1 MLFMNIESRDIFFE
15 KMGFIPSDEQ
25 LDIIDDP
32 SRYKL
37 VAGGVRAGKSRLA
50 AVYLVSKILESFYND
65 EAKAGDIYWLVAADY
80 ERTRAEFS
88 YILQDLAK
96 LSLLG
101 DVTKPINP
109 GSITLLGLDPP
120 IQIKT
125 KSASDYKT
133 LAMESP
139 KGIVACEASQIDLE
153 SFWRLQERLVES
165 RGWLF
170 LEGTFESSLGWYPE
184 RFIAWQSQA
193 VQKKE
198 DSKSFSLPTWSNKV
212 LFPEGENDPEIEKML
227 RDHSDE
233 WYKER
238 IAGIPAPPKGRVHD
252 MFRNQAHVQDVDY
265 VEGETVYVWIDPG
278 YSRATESAY
287 AVMFAQVIQGQIRI
301 FDEIYEQEKIG
312 PEIVGMAQMRS
323 WWGFADKRGAI
334 DVAGTQHQA
343 MPSQTEVWLELTGLY
358 LEPIGVRIT
367 DGIERF
373 NTFLKV
379 DPISSEPNMVIS
391 PNCKGLISELGG
403 GPNPFTGRAQV
414 YSWAMDKEGNVLGQ
428 TPRDRYNH
436 AVKAIT
442 YGLIAEFGYARGPL
456 EIEREAEV
464 SYWV

>member
-1 MLFMNIESRDIFFE
+1 MDKDARQIFFD
-15 KMGFIPSDEQ
+15 KMDFIPSKEQ
-25 LDIIDDP
+25 LSIIDDP

-50 AVYLVSKILESFYND
+50 SVYLVNKILESFSKGT
-65 EAKAGDIYWLVAADY
+65 AKPGDVYWLVAADY
-80 ERTRAEFS
+80 ERTRAEFT
-88 YILQDLAK
+88 YISQDLAK

-109 GSITLLGLDPP
+109 GTITISGYNPP
-120 IQIKT
+120 ILIKT

-139 KGIVACEASQIDLE
+139 KGIIACEASQIDLE

-165 RGWLF
+165 RGWLL

-184 RFIAWQSQA
+184 RFTAWQSPA
-193 VQKKE
+193 IQKTE
-198 DSKSFSLPTWSNKV
+198 SSKSFSLPTWSNLA
-212 LFPEGENDPEIEKML
+212 LFPEGEDDPEIGKML
-227 RDHSDE
+227 RDHSDS

-238 IAGIPAPPKGRVHD
+238 IAGIPAPPKGRVHE
-252 MFRNQAHVQDVDY
+252 MFRNEIHIQDVDY
-265 VEGETVYVWIDPG
+265 VDDYPVYIWIDPG

-287 AVMFAQVIQGQIRI
+287 AVMFAQVINGQVNI

-312 PEIVGMAQMRS
+312 PEIVDMAMMKS

-343 MPSQTEVWLELTGLY
+343 MPSQTEVWLEKTGLY
-358 LEPIGVRIT
+358 LEPIRVRIT

-379 DPISSEPNMVIS
+379 DPISGDPNMVIN
-391 PNCKGLISELGG
+391 PRCTGLISELGG

-436 AVKAIT
+436 AVKAVT
-442 YGLIAEFGYARGPL
+442 YGLISEFGYARGPF

-464 SYWV
+464 SYWT

>member
-1 MLFMNIESRDIFFE
+1 MNSDARNILFDR
-15 KMGFIPSDEQ
+15 MGFTPSEEQ
-25 LDIIDDP
+25 LKILNDP
-32 SRYKL
+32 CRYKL

-50 AVYLVSKILESFYND
+50 SIYLVNKILESLADGTANP
-65 EAKAGDIYWLVAADY
+65 GDTYWLVAADY

-88 YILQDLAK
+88 YISQDLAK

-109 GSITLLGLDPP
+109 GTITVSGLEPP
-120 IQIKT
+120 ILIKT

-165 RGWLF
+165 RGWLL

-184 RFIAWQSQA
+184 RFTAWQSPA
-193 VQKKE
+193 IQKTE
-198 DSKSFSLPTWSNKV
+198 DSKSCSLPTWSNLA
-212 LFPEGENDPEIEKML
+212 LFPDGENDPEIQKML
-227 RDHSDE
+227 RDHSDA

-238 IAGIPAPPKGRVHD
+238 IAGIPAPPKGRVHE
-252 MFRNQAHVQDVDY
+252 MFRNEIHIDDVDY
-265 VEGETVYVWIDPG
+265 VDDYPVYIWIDPG
-278 YSRATESAY
+278 YSRASESAY
-287 AVMFAQVIQGQIRI
+287 AVMFAQVIDGQVRI

-312 PEIVGMAQMRS
+312 PEIVQMAQMKS

-343 MPSQTEVWLELTGLY
+343 MPSQVEVWLEMTGLY
-358 LEPIGVRIT
+358 LEPIRVRIT

-379 DPISSEPNMVIS
+379 DPITGSSNMVIN
-391 PNCKGLISELGG
+391 PKCTGLISELGG
-403 GPNPFTGRAQV
+403 GPNPFNGRAQV

-436 AVKAIT
+436 AVKAVT
-442 YGLIAEFGYARGPL
+442 YGLISEFGYARGPNEL
-456 EIEREAEV
+456 DREAEV
-464 SYWV
+464 SYWI